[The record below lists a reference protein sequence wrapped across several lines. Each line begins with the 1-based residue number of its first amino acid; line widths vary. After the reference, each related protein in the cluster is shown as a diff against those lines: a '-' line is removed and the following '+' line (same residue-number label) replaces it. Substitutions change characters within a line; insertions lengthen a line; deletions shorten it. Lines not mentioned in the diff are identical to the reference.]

1 LHSPQHASD
10 IVAGRE
16 HGAVLIFDEVSSAWR
31 ETLGGRHLLYGVE
44 PDVRCANALP

>member
-1 LHSPQHASD
+1 M
-10 IVAGRE
+10 
-16 HGAVLIFDEVSSAWR
+16 LIFDEVSSAWR